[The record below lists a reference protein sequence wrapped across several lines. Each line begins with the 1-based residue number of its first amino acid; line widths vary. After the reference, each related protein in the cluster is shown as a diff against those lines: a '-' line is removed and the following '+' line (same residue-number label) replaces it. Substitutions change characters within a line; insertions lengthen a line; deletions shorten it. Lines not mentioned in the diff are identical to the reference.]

1 MFMPNITLSVPE
13 DIYRKMKRYSEIKW
27 SEVIRKAIAEYLEKL
42 EEIETEV
49 SSKELLEEL
58 GEDFRNSLKDLDF
71 KKTVEGYE
79 KMGDI
84 EWRRTFTIQTN

>member
-1 MFMPNITLSVPE
+1 MPNITLSLPE
-13 DIYRKMKRYSEIKW
+13 DIYRKMKNYSEIRW

-58 GEDFRNSLKDLDF
+58 GEDFRNSLKELDF
-71 KKTVEGYE
+71 DKVVEGYE
-79 KMGDI
+79 KMREI
-84 EWRRTFTIQTN
+84 EWKRTFMIQTN

>member
-1 MFMPNITLSVPE
+1 MPNITLSLPE
-13 DIYRKMKRYSEIKW
+13 DIYRKMKSYSEIRW

-58 GEDFRNSLKDLDF
+58 GEDFRNSLKELDF
-71 KKTVEGYE
+71 DKVLKVTR
-79 KMGDI
+79 K
-84 EWRRTFTIQTN
+84 

>member
-1 MFMPNITLSVPE
+1 MPNITLSLPE
-13 DIYRKMKRYSEIKW
+13 DIYRKMKSYSEIRW

-58 GEDFRNSLKDLDF
+58 GEDFRNSLKELDF
-71 KKTVEGYE
+71 DRVVEGYE
-79 KMGDI
+79 KMREI
-84 EWRRTFTIQTN
+84 EWKRTFMIQTN